1 LRKRYTI
8 AVLSAALLAA
18 GLAPVAYDPYEKAKC
33 IPIDGSPFSTGQTG
47 YEFVD
52 LGRRIVWGTSD
63 WSLTKFAA
71 FELPWHKPFYVKND
85 PRRGYADSAKIT
97 RSPGCNANGE
107 YNTLQAFGRE
117 FRQVVRLIS
126 HKRVGTAEAQL
137 LYTTL
142 EKYHRLL
149 YRSGRSVSVLHAP
162 DGDQYIAVSRTVLRL
177 TDANPLPDGWRIE
190 TYELTEDFDLDL
202 SGTVVNIRTPN
213 KDSFQGPLDTGSR
226 FPR

>member
-1 LRKRYTI
+1 
-8 AVLSAALLAA
+8 
-18 GLAPVAYDPYEKAKC
+18 
-33 IPIDGSPFSTGQTG
+33 
-47 YEFVD
+47 
-52 LGRRIVWGTSD
+52 
-63 WSLTKFAA
+63 
-71 FELPWHKPFYVKND
+71 
-85 PRRGYADSAKIT
+85 
-97 RSPGCNANGE
+97 
-107 YNTLQAFGRE
+107 
-117 FRQVVRLIS
+117 
-126 HKRVGTAEAQL
+126 